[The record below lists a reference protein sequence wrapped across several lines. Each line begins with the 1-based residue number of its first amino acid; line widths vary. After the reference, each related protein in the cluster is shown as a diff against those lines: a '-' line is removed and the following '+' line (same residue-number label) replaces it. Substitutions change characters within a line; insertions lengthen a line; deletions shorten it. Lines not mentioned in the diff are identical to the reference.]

1 MPDETSRQK
10 REREMNDA
18 VESNMEQ
25 PLGGHQSTTAQ
36 QRSFMRLLQLMMHRQ
51 VNEENDD

>member
-1 MPDETSRQK
+1 
-10 REREMNDA
+10 MNDA